1 MRYENFLPHNR
12 LIINSGGIHKPT
24 LKLCGG
30 ECWRDE
36 RAPGR
41 SLLCF
46 AYADEEL
53 LNWVSNELQV
63 LNVSISGCGGVPV
76 VFPSVLTQQVGRTI
90 GECCPTRLGTPTKLW
105 PKEKGCQGNAVC
117 RAKFYLPWLSV
128 FLDTCHWHVSPR
140 ALSFCLYLY
149 GVGGYSSIKYSIK
162 GGLPMAKVRWYNNKH
177 DCSNKWAI
185 DTFRGRR
192 GWWTCE

>member
-1 MRYENFLPHNR
+1 MDGWMWNAKKTTVNDKEMRYENFLPHNR

-30 ECWRDE
+30 EGTREIPVMLLRICRR
-36 RAPGR
+36 RAFKL
-41 SLLCF
+41 SF
-46 AYADEEL
+46 K
-53 LNWVSNELQV
+53 WVASTQCVNQRLRGCSCG
-63 LNVSISGCGGVPV
+63 VSIQYSTSGAHH
-76 VFPSVLTQQVGRTI
+76 R
-90 GECCPTRLGTPTKLW
+90 ECCPTRLGTPTKLW

-128 FLDTCHWHVSPR
+128 FLDTCHWHVSPG

-162 GGLPMAKVRWYNNKH
+162 GGLPMAKVR
-177 DCSNKWAI
+177 
-185 DTFRGRR
+185 
-192 GWWTCE
+192 

>member
-1 MRYENFLPHNR
+1 MWNAKKTTANDKEMRYGNFLPHNR
-12 LIINSGGIHKPT
+12 LIINSGWIHKPT

-30 ECWRDE
+30 ECWV
-36 RAPGR
+36 GR
-41 SLLCF
+41 SLLCL

-63 LNVSISGCGGVPV
+63 LNVSIQRLRGCSCGVSTSGAHI
-76 VFPSVLTQQVGRTI
+76 PSPT

-140 ALSFCLYLY
+140 ALSFCLY
-149 GVGGYSSIKYSIK
+149 
-162 GGLPMAKVRWYNNKH
+162 MA
-177 DCSNKWAI
+177 
-185 DTFRGRR
+185 
-192 GWWTCE
+192 